1 MMLIKIFIIM
11 LIFHFFRAPDTI
23 TTEED
28 FTHSGLLIVFKS
40 MFKFMETAWE
50 DGQKNEFCT
59 ELLKEMLNMFQ
70 SIQKPILYNDI
81 KEEKPSKVLLGFLEY
96 SVSFLSDI
104 VSRYFTFLFHF

>member
-59 ELLKEMLNMFQ
+59 EL
-70 SIQKPILYNDI
+70 PILYNDI